1 MWANAGGS
9 AAIALVW
16 GIALGNLLQGVP
28 LDSNQDFTGNLAD
41 LFSLYTVF
49 AGLTFVLVFAFH
61 GASFLTLRTTGD
73 LCLRAGR
80 ASRLLAIPAAAAGA
94 AFLIWT
100 IAVAVDVNDK
110 SVFPPILP
118 AAVAIAALVS
128 AAALAYLGRSGLA
141 FAMTAIGTVSVVA
154 TLFVSLYPRVMVS
167 DPSFENS
174 LTVSNAASEHY
185 TLAVMSVIALITAPL
200 VLLYQAWSYH
210 VFRGRIGVE
219 EPPGSP
225 VDLLARKTE
234 G

>member
-1 MWANAGGS
+1 
-9 AAIALVW
+9 
-16 GIALGNLLQGVP
+16 
-28 LDSNQDFTGNLAD
+28 
-41 LFSLYTVF
+41 
-49 AGLTFVLVFAFH
+49 
-61 GASFLTLRTTGD
+61 
-73 LCLRAGR
+73 
-80 ASRLLAIPAAAAGA
+80 
-94 AFLIWT
+94 
-100 IAVAVDVNDK
+100 
-110 SVFPPILP
+110 
-118 AAVAIAALVS
+118 
-128 AAALAYLGRSGLA
+128 
-141 FAMTAIGTVSVVA
+141 MTAIGTVSVVA